1 MSAIWSGPKNGS
13 RKPKQLRTTSST
25 SCGEAS
31 PSSTHLRASRNRAF
45 WMRFATNPGPSPTS
59 AGRFPMF
66 FRNLIIRSTTSGS
79 VALAGITS
87 TPGVHSGGL
96 NQCVPRNRS
105 GCSTALASSSI
116 GNDEVLDTMTA
127 SGGAAFEQAARI
139 SCLRSSFSGAA
150 PKTSPASLDASGA
163 PSAVSPAAA
172 RPAASSESN
181 PASACPPMRSTSLS
195 FASRVISGVASVSRT
210 PRPAAAKHSATPR
223 PMVPPPITAT
233 VRGQP
238 SYELRSS
245 ILSLRQGIRSQA
257 SGLCVVVLTLLKPP
271 SPVLHG
277 LADDVRQI
285 LLCDLARRPDEQA
298 LLLYGA
304 VYQGVYVVLG
314 VAEDRKS

>member
-1 MSAIWSGPKNGS
+1 
-13 RKPKQLRTTSST
+13 
-25 SCGEAS
+25 
-31 PSSTHLRASRNRAF
+31 
-45 WMRFATNPGPSPTS
+45 MRLATNPGPSPTT
-59 AGRFPMF
+59 AGRFPMLL
-66 FRNLIIRSTTSGS
+66 RNPITRSTTSVS
-79 VALAGITS
+79 VALAGMTS

-105 GCSTALASSSI
+105 GCSTDPASSSI

-127 SGGAAFEQAARI
+127 SGGGAFEQAARI
-139 SCLRSSFSGAA
+139 WCLSPSSPGPPS
-150 PKTSPASLDASGA
+150 KRRPASLEAPGA
-163 PSAVSPAAA
+163 PSAVPTAAA
-172 RPAASSESN
+172 RPAASAESN
-181 PASACPPMRSTSLS
+181 PASACPLARSASLS

-210 PRPAAAKHSATPR
+210 LVPAAAKHSATPR